1 LLVINF
7 FYNFIICTSNQE
19 RPELKLVSHGRKVT
33 LIGRPVS
40 EIEGLVGATRLSPL
54 IGCSVVTG
62 DPGLISAFVERW
74 HSEINSFHLPVV
86 ELTITL
92 DDVSPLLHLS
102 ISGAFYSFHAL
113 SVDEA
118 IFLLTEL
125 LKVSVEEARAETARS
140 RGAYV
145 RLGWVRDIYEMRCEA
160 RWWIVAARAYLLH
173 LVGCTFFANK
183 SATYVHVVHLEAF
196 RDLGQ
201 SGGYAWGVAAL
212 VHMYDQL
219 DEASRTTTRQIAGY
233 LTLLRVNFVFLNMLR
248 WIMI

>member
-1 LLVINF
+1 ML
-7 FYNFIICTSNQE
+7 CTSIQE

-33 LIGRPVS
+33 LIGRPVP
-40 EIEGLVGATRLSPL
+40 EIEGLVGATGLSPL

-74 HSEINSFHLPVV
+74 HRETSTFHLLVG

-92 DDVSPLLHLS
+92 DDVSSLLHLP
-102 ISGAFYSFHAL
+102 ISGAFHSFHAL
-113 SVDEA
+113 SMDEA

-125 LKVSVEEARAETARS
+125 LEVSAEEARAETTRS
-140 RGAYV
+140 HGAYV
-145 RLGWVRDIYEMRCEA
+145 RLGWVRDIYEMRCKA
-160 RWWIVAARAYLLH
+160 RRWIVAARAYLLH
-173 LVGCTFFANK
+173 LVGCTLFANK
-183 SATYVHVVHLEAF
+183 SATYVHVVHLKAF

-219 DEASRTTTRQIAGY
+219 DEASRTTT
-233 LTLLRVNFVFLNMLR
+233 
-248 WIMI
+248 